1 MEKHKFNPV
10 MKIIEEDAELQK
22 LFNKM
27 ENDMLMLLKA
37 TFNNT
42 FRTNNY
48 NTKALPVIE
57 LQFQRH
63 FEKTKLRCQLAY
75 AEFH

>member
-1 MEKHKFNPV
+1 ME
-10 MKIIEEDAELQK
+10 IIEEDAELQK

-27 ENDMLMLLKA
+27 EDHMLMLLKA

-42 FRTNNY
+42 FRSCNST
-48 NTKALPVIE
+48 TKALPVLE

-75 AEFH
+75 AEFN